1 MARVSKPRPKRS
13 GNPAARQRPSAS
25 TPPASPVR
33 ERVSELSR
41 RPLVRLSQL
50 PALAVPTAM
59 LVLMLVG
66 LMAPLY
72 VALPALVVIAGF
84 VSWLAY
90 LSWPALDARG
100 RTIRV
105 VLLAAVLVTAV
116 GRVSGWL

>member
-1 MARVSKPRPKRS
+1 MASVSNPRPKRS
-13 GNPAARQRPSAS
+13 GNPARQPRSAS
-25 TPPASPVR
+25 TPPASPTR

-41 RPLVRLSQL
+41 EPLVRLSQL
-50 PALAVPTAM
+50 PTLVVPSTM

-72 VALPALVVIAGF
+72 LALPALVVIAGF

-90 LSWPALDARG
+90 LSWPVLDPRS
-100 RTIRV
+100 RTIRAI
-105 VLLAAVLVTAV
+105 LLAAVVLTVV